1 MGMNEPFKDYI
12 SAVCSR
18 IRNKDVHE
26 EVALEL
32 EDHLHTLKEH
42 AMKDGMS
49 EKAAVQHAISQMG
62 DPTTIGKQLHQTHR
76 PTFDVTILIPVA
88 VISVFGLVSMYF
100 IQFQSNITGIGDIFQ
115 SSLIYY
121 LAGLILMIACF
132 FYDYRKLSRY
142 SGVIYGGTVA
152 LLLLTQWIGVR
163 VDGIAYLD
171 IGFATLH
178 ISGIIPFLL
187 VVAFAGMFSEGNWH
201 APKKAMIGIGLLAFP
216 ILLLASDGF
225 AAYALGLAVGLVLM
239 TATRAKLHQI
249 LLFGISVLAL
259 PALFQPDFF
268 SPVSAGDGAGIRAL
282 FQTAGWFGTDP
293 SVNLS
298 NEMHT
303 DYILAYMVH
312 SFGWVS
318 AIVTLMFTIVFTIR
332 LIQTAKTTAH
342 SFGRVLTIG
351 FAAAFG
357 TQFATAILTNI
368 GLLPPSGITMPFMSF
383 GGTQVLI
390 DMMAA
395 GLVLSIYRRRR
406 LAPIPAGDT
415 LKSS

>member
-32 EDHLHTLKEH
+32 EDHLHTLKER

-49 EKAAVQHAISQMG
+49 EKDAVQHAISQMG
-62 DPTTIGKQLHQTHR
+62 DPVTVGKQLHQTHR

-100 IQFQSNITGIGDIFQ
+100 IQFQSNITEIGDIFQ

-171 IGFATLH
+171 IGFAILH
-178 ISGIIPFLL
+178 ISGIAPFLL
-187 VVAFAGMFSEGNWH
+187 VIAFAGMFSEWNWQT
-201 APKKAMIGIGLLAFP
+201 PKKAVIGVGLLAIP
-216 ILLLASDGF
+216 IMLLASDGF
-225 AAYALGLAVGLVLM
+225 AAYALGLAVALILM
-239 TATRAKLHQI
+239 VATRAKIHQI
-249 LLFGISVLAL
+249 LLYGISVIAL
-259 PALFQPDFF
+259 PALFKPDLF
-268 SPVSAGDGAGIRAL
+268 SRVSPEGGAGIRAL
-282 FQTAGWFGTDP
+282 FQRAGWFGADP
-293 SVNLS
+293 SVLNL

-332 LIQTAKTTAH
+332 LIQTSKTTLH

-351 FAAAFG
+351 FAAVFG
-357 TQFATAILTNI
+357 IQFATAILTNI

-383 GGTQVLI
+383 GGTHVLA

-395 GLVLSIYRRRR
+395 GLVLSVYRRRR
-406 LAPIPAGDT
+406 LAPILASGT

>member
-42 AMKDGMS
+42 AMKEGRS
-49 EKAAVQHAISQMG
+49 EKDAVDYAISQMG
-62 DPTTIGKQLHQTHR
+62 DPATVGKQLHQTHR

-88 VISVFGLVSMYF
+88 VISVFGLISMYF

-152 LLLLTQWIGVR
+152 LLLLTRLIGVK
-163 VDGIAYLD
+163 VDGISYLD

-178 ISGIIPFLL
+178 ISGIAPFLL
-187 VVAFAGMFSEGNWH
+187 VVAFAGMFSEWNWH
-201 APKKAMIGIGLLAFP
+201 APKKAMIGIGLLAIP

-225 AAYALGLAVGLVLM
+225 AAYALGLAVALTLM
-239 TATRAKLHQI
+239 MATKAKLHQI
-249 LLFGISVLAL
+249 LLFAFSVIAL
-259 PALFQPDFF
+259 PALFKPDFF
-268 SPVSAGDGAGIRAL
+268 SPVSAGDGAGIRTL
-282 FQTAGWFGTDP
+282 FEGAGWFGTDP
-293 SVNLS
+293 AVNLS

-318 AIVTLMFTIVFTIR
+318 AIVTLMFTLVFTIR
-332 LIQTAKTTAH
+332 LIQTSKNTLH

-351 FAAAFG
+351 VTVVFG
-357 TQFATAILTNI
+357 IQFVAAILTNT
-368 GLLPPSGITMPFMSF
+368 GVLPPSGITMPFMSF
-383 GGTQVLI
+383 GGTHVLI

-395 GLVLSIYRRRR
+395 GLVLSVYRRRR
-406 LAPIPAGDT
+406 LAPIPASAT

>member
-62 DPTTIGKQLHQTHR
+62 DPATVGKQLHQTHR

-100 IQFQSNITGIGDIFQ
+100 IQFQSTITGIGDIFQ

-121 LAGLILMIACF
+121 LAGLVLMIACF

-142 SGVIYGGTVA
+142 SGVIYGGTVF

-178 ISGIIPFLL
+178 ISGIAPFLL
-187 VVAFAGMFSEGNWH
+187 VVAFAGMFSEWNWH
-201 APKKAMIGIGLLAFP
+201 APKKAVTGIGLLAIP

-225 AAYALGLAVGLVLM
+225 AAYALGLAVALILM
-239 TATRAKLHQI
+239 VATRAKIHQI
-249 LLFGISVLAL
+249 LLYGTSVIAL
-259 PALFQPDFF
+259 PALFKPDFF
-268 SPVSAGDGAGIRAL
+268 SPVSAEDGAGIRAL

-293 SVNLS
+293 SVNSL
-298 NEMHT
+298 NELHT

-318 AIVTLMFTIVFTIR
+318 ATVTMLFTLVFTIR
-332 LIQTAKTTAH
+332 LIQTARTTAH

-351 FAAAFG
+351 FAAVFG
-357 TQFATAILTNI
+357 IQFATAILTNI

-383 GGTQVLI
+383 GGTHVLV

-395 GLVLSIYRRRR
+395 GLVLSVYRRRR
-406 LAPIPAGDT
+406 LAPIQANGT
-415 LKSS
+415 LKLS